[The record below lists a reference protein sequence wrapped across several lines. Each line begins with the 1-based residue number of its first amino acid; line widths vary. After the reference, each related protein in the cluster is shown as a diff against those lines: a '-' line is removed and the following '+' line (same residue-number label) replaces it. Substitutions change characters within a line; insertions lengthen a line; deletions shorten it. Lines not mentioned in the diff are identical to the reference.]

1 MTQKRNA
8 LTITFNAQGG
18 QINKLVRPDDA
29 GNSWSMY
36 RCCLVN
42 NFNEYKA
49 NVNLFPDNTPLN
61 VDKEI
66 LEDKDYFDDT
76 VDQSLEEDEEIMSY
90 TNPSHR
96 TTDPTYDMESRMS
109 IESMLESGV
118 DVIKANGNFFYGN
131 ANVLPDV
138 QKVEFMENADYP
150 IIDVLTQGKT
160 NFFSLMKSVLSL
172 SISYRSFCSEIYQN
186 GSRKET
192 LDEEVFDLQKLVN
205 DAEEDQE
212 NSSDNKYIR
221 QPISCHM
228 SSNDIFQKPKIKL
241 QASEGSISIFIFMS
255 MRSKLMIPRTQKCR
269 CLEAI

>member
-1 MTQKRNA
+1 MA
-8 LTITFNAQGG
+8 TITFNAQGG

-96 TTDPTYDMESRMS
+96 TTDPTDDMESRMS

-118 DVIKANGNFFYGN
+118 DVIK

-241 QASEGSISIFIFMS
+241 QASKGSNGFRIFINEVKVDDFKN
-255 MRSKLMIPRTQKCR
+255 SKVS
-269 CLEAI
+269 

>member
-1 MTQKRNA
+1 MA
-8 LTITFNAQGG
+8 TITFNAQGG
-18 QINKLVRPDDA
+18 QINKLVRPDDE

-118 DVIKANGNFFYGN
+118 DVIKANGNFFMVTQMFYLMFKKWN
-131 ANVLPDV
+131 SWKM
-138 QKVEFMENADYP
+138 Q
-150 IIDVLTQGKT
+150 IILLLMSLHKEKRT
-160 NFFSLMKSVLSL
+160 FSV
-172 SISYRSFCSEIYQN
+172 
-186 GSRKET
+186 
-192 LDEEVFDLQKLVN
+192 
-205 DAEEDQE
+205 
-212 NSSDNKYIR
+212 
-221 QPISCHM
+221 
-228 SSNDIFQKPKIKL
+228 
-241 QASEGSISIFIFMS
+241 
-255 MRSKLMIPRTQKCR
+255 
-269 CLEAI
+269 